1 MALASVRASRPSL
14 VWFMRW
20 LPEHFSGGLM
30 LGTRTFTRL
39 ALVASLTA
47 VLGCDDD
54 DPTGPGSVTFSDWP
68 AGIVSGFCVRGTS
81 LVGDTK
87 SGIIADTDCDFGDIN
102 TGGEGFYEIWRV
114 RVATA
119 QDVTF
124 DANSTFDNYLAV
136 IRVNAV
142 TATDID
148 ATVIGE
154 NDDRS
159 ATNLNALVTVRL
171 QPNVDYAVVVSG
183 YDDTE
188 VGAYTL
194 AIR

>member
-1 MALASVRASRPSL
+1 
-14 VWFMRW
+14 
-20 LPEHFSGGLM
+20 M

-39 ALVASLTA
+39 AVIASLTA

-54 DPTGPGSVTFSDWP
+54 DPTGPGSVTFPDWP
-68 AGIVSGFCVRGTS
+68 AAVVSDFCVRGTG

-87 SGIIADTDCDFGDIN
+87 SGTISDADCDFGDIN
-102 TGGEGFYEIWRV
+102 PGGEGFYEIWRI
-114 RVATA
+114 RVASA

-136 IRVNAV
+136 IRIEGV

-159 ATNLNALVTVRL
+159 AVNLNALVTIRL
-171 QPNVDYAVVVSG
+171 QPNVDYAVIVSG
-183 YDDTE
+183 FDDTE

-194 AIR
+194 AVR